1 MFLTNRIV
9 TVLLGIT
16 GGDIHTCY
24 SDIFFFHFF
33 FFFFFFFF
41 CRYMY
46 MKQVCHL
53 LGLNLALVL
62 HRLFRILVSEMY
74 YGSFAL

>member
-33 FFFFFFFF
+33 FFFFFADT
-41 CRYMY
+41 C
-46 MKQVCHL
+46 
-53 LGLNLALVL
+53 
-62 HRLFRILVSEMY
+62 I
-74 YGSFAL
+74 